1 MGIFR
6 VLLVIVILFSG
17 YVSVAHGCAETASI
31 TTCCDEK
38 ACDGCVAPVAVVAA
52 IVMPAIFNKPAL
64 EPLPAPVLAR
74 DATPFHLR
82 PPDVFA

>member
-31 TTCCDEK
+31 TSCCDEE

-52 IVMPAIFNKPAL
+52 IIMPAIYNKPAL

-74 DATPFHLR
+74 EALLFQLR
-82 PPDVFA
+82 PPDVFS